1 MRNLLQSTLLVL
13 FVLALSNTAFAQNR
27 VVITDADLVGNTTY
41 YWTSD
46 NIYELDKLVFLEE
59 GGKLFIEPGTRIE
72 GRTGSNLDAS
82 ALVITRGAQ
91 IFAEGTPTNP
101 IIFTSTSDDG
111 TFDETNRGEWGGLV
125 ILGNATTNNA
135 SEEEIEGVG
144 TITPE
149 GDNRAF
155 YGGNE
160 DMDNSGVLRYVSIRH
175 SGKSIGA
182 DTGNEIQGLTVGGV
196 GAGTTI
202 EYVESFASDDDG
214 FEFFGGTVN
223 TRYLVSAFNADD
235 AFDWDQGFRGK
246 HQFWFAIQAGDK
258 AGRVAEMDGAGG
270 NENTTPFAYPQVANV
285 TYIGAGVNATPQGDG
300 AQMLMFRDNTGGVYY
315 NSIFTDFGSSGA
327 GTAITVEDIDNAGD
341 KPFDSRQR
349 LENDSL
355 IVGNSVWFGFKAGN
369 GLTDFAPQDFVQT
382 MLGAN
387 GNEIADPA
395 LVGLNRTV
403 EAKGLD
409 PRPGAASPA
418 LTIDL
423 NEMDDSFFRPTTYA
437 GAFGPND
444 NWMKGW
450 TTLDEYGYLADITP
464 NGGTPNR
471 VVITDAD
478 LVGNTTYY
486 WTSDN
491 IYELDK
497 LVFLEEGGKL
507 FIEPGTRI
515 EGRTGSNLDA
525 SALVITRGAQI
536 FAEGTPTN
544 PIIFTSTSD
553 DGTFDETNRGEWGGL
568 VILGNATTN
577 NASEEEIEG
586 VGTITPEGDNRAF
599 YGGNE
604 DMDNSGVLRYVSIR
618 HSGKSIGADTGN
630 EIQGLTVGGVGAG
643 TTIEYVE
650 SFASDDDGFEFFGG
664 TVNTRYLVSAFNAD
678 DAFDWDQGFR
688 GKHQFWF
695 AIQAGDKA
703 GRVAE
708 MDGAGGNENTTPF
721 AYPQVANVTYI
732 GAGVNA
738 TPQGDGAQ
746 MLMFRDNT
754 GGVYY
759 NSIFTDFGSSGAGT
773 AITVE
778 DIDNAGDKPFDSR
791 QRLENDSLIVGNS
804 VWFGFKAGNGLTDF
818 APQDFVQTM
827 LGANGNEIADP
838 LLISIDRTV
847 EGMALDPR
855 PQDGGPA
862 TTITLKEMDDS
873 FFRPTTYA
881 GAFGPTSNW
890 MTGWTTLDEYG
901 YLSGSTVR
909 VDNEIEDFDAPTAI
923 SLDQNYPNPFNPS
936 TNISFALPSTQ
947 KVTLKVYNML
957 GQEVATLVNNQ
968 TLQAGSQSVSFDASA
983 LSSGV
988 YIYRLTG
995 ANNVV
1000 LTKKMTLIK

>member
-1 MRNLLQSTLLVL
+1 MRNLLQSALLLL
-13 FVLALSNTAFAQNR
+13 FVFVLSNTLQAQNR
-27 VVITDADLVGNTTY
+27 VVVTDADLVGNTTY

-125 ILGNATTNNA
+125 VLGNATTNNA
-135 SEEEIEGVG
+135 SEQEIEGVG

-155 YGGNE
+155 YGGDD
-160 DMDNSGVLRYVSIRH
+160 DMDNSGVLRYISIRH

-182 DTGNEIQGLTVGGV
+182 ETGNEIQGLTVGAV

-246 HQFWFAIQAGDK
+246 HQFWFAIQAPDA

-270 NENTTPFAYPQVANV
+270 NENTTPFASPMVSNV
-285 TYIGAGVNATPQGDG
+285 TYIGAGVDATPSGDG
-300 AQMLMFRDNTGGVYY
+300 EEMLLFRDNTAGFYY
-315 NSIFTDFGSSGA
+315 NSIFTDFGSA
-327 GTAITVEDIDNAGD
+327 GPGTGINVEDIDNAGS

-369 GLTDFAPQDFVQT
+369 DLADFAPQDFVQT
-382 MLGAN
+382 MLGAS

-395 LVGLNRTV
+395 LVGVNRTV

-409 PRPGAASPA
+409 PRPGASSPA

-423 NEMDDSFFRPTTYA
+423 NEMDDPFFRPTSYA
-437 GAFGPND
+437 GAFGPTD

-464 NGGTPNR
+464 DAGTPNR
-471 VVITDAD
+471 VVVTDAD

-568 VILGNATTN
+568 VVLGNATTN
-577 NASEEEIEG
+577 NASEQEIEG

-599 YGGNE
+599 YGGDD
-604 DMDNSGVLRYVSIR
+604 DMDNSGVLRYISIR
-618 HSGKSIGADTGN
+618 HSGKSIGAETGN
-630 EIQGLTVGGVGAG
+630 EIQGLTVGAVGAG

-695 AIQAGDKA
+695 AIQAPDAA

-721 AYPQVANVTYI
+721 ASPMVSNVTYI
-732 GAGVNA
+732 GAGVDA
-738 TPQGDGAQ
+738 TPSGDGEE
-746 MLMFRDNT
+746 MLLFRDNT
-754 GGVYY
+754 AGFYY
-759 NSIFTDFGSSGAGT
+759 NSIFTDFGSAGPGT
-773 AITVE
+773 GINVE
-778 DIDNAGDKPFDSR
+778 DIDNAGSKPFDSR

-804 VWFGFKAGNGLTDF
+804 VWFGFKAGNDLADF

-827 LGANGNEIADP
+827 LGASGNEIADP
-838 LLISIDRTV
+838 LLVSIDRTV

-862 TTITLKEMDDS
+862 TTITLKEIEDS

-890 MTGWTTLDEYG
+890 MSGWTTLDEYG

-909 VDNEIEDFDAPTAI
+909 VDNEIEIFDAPTRV

-936 TNISFALPSTQ
+936 TNISFALPSAQ

-968 TLQAGSQSVSFDASA
+968 TLQAGSQTVAFDASQ

-988 YIYRLTG
+988 YIYRLVG

>member
-1 MRNLLQSTLLVL
+1 MRKLLPCTLL
-13 FVLALSNTAFAQNR
+13 ALIVFAFSSTVFAQNR
-27 VVITDADLVGNTTY
+27 VVITDADLVGDTDY
-41 YWTSD
+41 YWTAD
-46 NIYELDKLVFLEE
+46 NIYELDKLVFLEA
-59 GGKLFIEPGTRIE
+59 GSRLFIEPGTRIE
-72 GRTGSNLDAS
+72 GSTGSNLDAS

-91 IFAEGTPTNP
+91 IFAEGTPTSP

-125 ILGNATTNNA
+125 VLGYATTNNA
-135 SEEEIEGVG
+135 SEKEIEGVG
-144 TITPE
+144 TITPD
-149 GDNRAF
+149 GDDRAF
-155 YGGNE
+155 YGGTD

-182 DTGNEIQGLTVGGV
+182 ETGNEIQGLTVGGV

-235 AFDWDQGFRGK
+235 AFDWDSGFRGK
-246 HQFWFAIQAGDK
+246 HQFWFAIQAADK

-270 NENTTPFAYPQVANV
+270 NENTTPFAFPMVANA
-285 TYIGAGVNATPQGDG
+285 TYIGAGVDATPEGDG
-300 AQMLMFRDNTGGVYY
+300 SQMLMFRDNTGGFYY
-315 NSIFTDFGSSGA
+315 NSIFTDFGSSGD

-369 GLTDFAPQDFVQT
+369 GLADFAPQDFVQT

-395 LVGLNRTV
+395 LVGIDRTV
-403 EAKGLD
+403 EGGGLD
-409 PRPGAASPA
+409 PRPSASSPA
-418 LTIDL
+418 LSIDL
-423 NEMDDSFFRPTTYA
+423 KDMGDSFFRATTYA
-437 GAFGPND
+437 GAFGPTD

-450 TTLDEYGYLADITP
+450 TTLDEYGYLADVTNTP
-464 NGGTPNR
+464 GSNR

-478 LVGNTTYY
+478 LVGDTDYY
-486 WTSDN
+486 WTADN

-497 LVFLEEGGKL
+497 LVFLEAGSRL

-515 EGRTGSNLDA
+515 EGSTGSNLDA

-536 FAEGTPTN
+536 FAEGTPTS

-568 VILGNATTN
+568 VVLGYATTN
-577 NASEEEIEG
+577 NASEKEIEG
-586 VGTITPEGDNRAF
+586 VGTITPDGDDRAF
-599 YGGNE
+599 YGGTD

-618 HSGKSIGADTGN
+618 HSGKSIGAETGN

-678 DAFDWDQGFR
+678 DAFDWDSGFR

-695 AIQAGDKA
+695 AIQAADKA

-721 AYPQVANVTYI
+721 AFPMVANATYI
-732 GAGVNA
+732 GAGVDA
-738 TPQGDGAQ
+738 TPEGDGSQ

-754 GGVYY
+754 GGFYY
-759 NSIFTDFGSSGAGT
+759 NSIFTDFGSSGDGT

-804 VWFGFKAGNGLTDF
+804 VWFGFKAGNGLADF

-838 LLISIDRTV
+838 ALVGIDRTV
-847 EGMALDPR
+847 EGGGLDPR
-855 PQDGGPA
+855 PTDGGPA
-862 TTITLKEMDDS
+862 TTIDLKDMGDS
-873 FFRPTTYA
+873 FFRATTYA

-890 MTGWTTLDEYG
+890 MLGWTTLDEYG
-901 YLSGSTVR
+901 YLSDDLTR
-909 VDNEIEDFDAPTAI
+909 VDTELENFEAPTSI
-923 SLDQNYPNPFNPS
+923 SLNQNYPNPFNPS
-936 TNISFALPSTQ
+936 TNISFALPSAQ
-947 KVTLKVYNML
+947 NVTLKVYDML
-957 GQEVATLVNNQ
+957 GREVATLFNNQ
-968 TLQAGSQSVSFDASA
+968 RMSAGEQTVSFDATG

-988 YIYRLTG
+988 YIYQLVG
-995 ANNVV
+995 AN
-1000 LTKKMTLIK
+1000 TTITRRMTLIK

>member
-1 MRNLLQSTLLVL
+1 MRNLLQRTLL
-13 FVLALSNTAFAQNR
+13 ALIVIGFSTTVFAQNR
-27 VVITDADLVGNTTY
+27 VTISDADLVGNETY

-46 NIYELDKLVFLEE
+46 NIYVLDKLVFLEE

-72 GRTGSNLDAS
+72 GSTGSNLDAS

-91 IFAEGTPTNP
+91 IFAEGTPNNP

-135 SEEEIEGVG
+135 SEKEIEGVG

-149 GDNRAF
+149 GDDRAF
-155 YGGNE
+155 YGGND
-160 DMDNSGVLRYVSIRH
+160 DMDNSGVLRFVSIRH

-182 DTGNEIQGLTVGGV
+182 ETGNEIQGLTVGGV

-235 AFDWDQGFRGK
+235 AFDWDSGFRGK

-270 NENTTPFAYPQVANV
+270 NENTTPFAFPMVANA
-285 TYIGAGVNATPQGDG
+285 TYIGAGVDATPEGDG
-300 AQMLMFRDNTGGVYY
+300 NEMLMFRDNTGGFYY
-315 NSIFTDFGSSGA
+315 NSVFTDFGSSGD
-327 GTAITVEDIDNAGD
+327 GTAITVEDIDNAGS

-387 GNEIADPA
+387 GNDIADPA
-395 LVGLNRTV
+395 LIGIDRTV
-403 EAKGLD
+403 EGKGLD
-409 PRPGAASPA
+409 PRPGTSSPA
-418 LTIDL
+418 LSIDL
-423 NEMDDSFFRPTTYA
+423 KDMDDSFFRPTTYA
-437 GAFGPND
+437 GAFGPTS

-450 TTLDEYGYLADITP
+450 TTLDEYGYLADLTNTPGTNRIT
-464 NGGTPNR
+464 
-471 VVITDAD
+471 ITDSD
-478 LVGNTTYY
+478 LVGGTDYY
-486 WTSDN
+486 WTADN

-497 LVFLEEGGKL
+497 LVFLEAGSRL
-507 FIEPGTRI
+507 FIESGTRI
-515 EGRTGSNLDA
+515 EGSTGSNLDA

-536 FAEGTPTN
+536 FAEGTPNN

-577 NASEEEIEG
+577 NASEKEIEG
-586 VGTITPEGDNRAF
+586 VGTITPEGDDRAF
-599 YGGNE
+599 YGGND
-604 DMDNSGVLRYVSIR
+604 DMDNSGVLRFVSIR
-618 HSGKSIGADTGN
+618 HSGKSIGAETGN

-678 DAFDWDQGFR
+678 DAFDWDSGFR

-721 AYPQVANVTYI
+721 AFPMVANATYI
-732 GAGVNA
+732 GAGVDA
-738 TPQGDGAQ
+738 TPEGDGNE

-754 GGVYY
+754 GGFYY
-759 NSIFTDFGSSGAGT
+759 NSVFTDFGSSGDGT

-778 DIDNAGDKPFDSR
+778 DIDNAGSKPFDSR

-827 LGANGNEIADP
+827 LGANGNDIADP
-838 LLISIDRTV
+838 ALVGIDRTV
-847 EGMALDPR
+847 EGKGLDPR
-855 PQDGGPA
+855 PTDGGPA
-862 TTITLKEMDDS
+862 TTIALKNMDDS

-890 MTGWTTLDEYG
+890 MKGWTTLDEYG
-901 YLSGSTVR
+901 YLSDDLTR
-909 VDNEIEDFDAPTAI
+909 VDNELEEFDAPNSI
-923 SLDQNYPNPFNPS
+923 SLNQNYPNPFNPS
-936 TNISFALPSTQ
+936 TNISFSLPSTQ
-947 KVTLKVYNML
+947 KVTLKVYDML
-957 GQEVATLVNNQ
+957 GRQVATLINNQ
-968 TLQAGSQSVSFDASA
+968 TVSAGQQTVSFDASG

-988 YIYRLTG
+988 YIYQLVG
-995 ANNVV
+995 ASATI
-1000 LTKKMTLIK
+1000 TKRMTLIK